1 MGYSHCL
8 LGAKP
13 LGASEVLR
21 FLGPETLRIVVVIRQ
36 TSSRTPFIL
45 SKVMTDVARGNVPL
59 RLAGLYALCE
69 FKQPRS
75 GPVFNFAEIA
85 PVAISPMSSSSA
97 TADGRLRP
105 LDGVGKGRQPEVTYH
120 QGARRS
126 LGHRVVPGGA
136 AHWGEIRQIWVNLA
150 LTCKASPRTSPRSI
164 SRTLKFYSCPEG
176 LEATTRPTTTPPP
189 TTMATTTPPT
199 TMATTKRRR
208 PSRGPRSAT
217 TSTALLVPRR

>member
-1 MGYSHCL
+1 MSTGRALVVLVGNSAAYCHMGYSHCL

-13 LGASEVLR
+13 LGASKVLR
-21 FLGPETLRIVVVIRQ
+21 FPGPKTMRIVVVRGQ

-45 SKVMTDVARGNVPL
+45 SEVMTDVARGNVPL

-136 AHWGEIRQIWVNLA
+136 AHWGEIRQICVW
-150 LTCKASPRTSPRSI
+150 P
-164 SRTLKFYSCPEG
+164 
-176 LEATTRPTTTPPP
+176 
-189 TTMATTTPPT
+189 
-199 TMATTKRRR
+199 
-208 PSRGPRSAT
+208 
-217 TSTALLVPRR
+217 

>member
-1 MGYSHCL
+1 MSTGRALVVLVGNSAAYCHMGYSHCL

-45 SKVMTDVARGNVPL
+45 SEVMTDVARGNVPL

-105 LDGVGKGRQPEVTYH
+105 LDGVGEAGSQRSRTIKG
-120 QGARRS
+120 
-126 LGHRVVPGGA
+126 LGGA
-136 AHWGEIRQIWVNLA
+136 LGTE
-150 LTCKASPRTSPRSI
+150 
-164 SRTLKFYSCPEG
+164 
-176 LEATTRPTTTPPP
+176 
-189 TTMATTTPPT
+189 
-199 TMATTKRRR
+199 
-208 PSRGPRSAT
+208 
-217 TSTALLVPRR
+217 